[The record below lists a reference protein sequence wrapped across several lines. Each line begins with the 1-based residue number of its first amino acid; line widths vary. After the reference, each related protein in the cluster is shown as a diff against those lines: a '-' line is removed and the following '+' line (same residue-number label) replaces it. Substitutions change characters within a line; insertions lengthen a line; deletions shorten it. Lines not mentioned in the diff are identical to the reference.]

1 MSGNP
6 KDSPWYS
13 TPRHM
18 RRRKP
23 LGLTLPEDVLERLDA
38 IARVRGVSRSE
49 VIADLV
55 RDAPVRR
62 RR

>member
-13 TPRHM
+13 TAKSL

-23 LGLTLPEDVLERLDA
+23 LGLTLPEDVLERLD
-38 IARVRGVSRSE
+38 RMTKVRGVSRSE
-49 VIADLV
+49 IIAELV
-55 RDAPVRR
+55 REAPIRR
-62 RR
+62 RT